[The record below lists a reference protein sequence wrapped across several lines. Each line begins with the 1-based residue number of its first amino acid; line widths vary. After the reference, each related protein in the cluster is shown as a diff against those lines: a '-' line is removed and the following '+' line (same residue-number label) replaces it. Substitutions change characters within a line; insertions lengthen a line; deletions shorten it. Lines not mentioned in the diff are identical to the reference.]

1 MMPRVDESWRAEALC
16 AETADP
22 DLFFFP
28 SRGHSPEP
36 AKAICRRCAV
46 AAECLGFALSRDLD
60 GVYGGT
66 TRQQRRNLRRW
77 GAVDAV
83 VDVDSLPDDDVDLLD
98 VAEGDD
104 GDAEVA
110 S

>member
-1 MMPRVDESWRAEALC
+1 M
-16 AETADP
+16 
-22 DLFFFP
+22 
-28 SRGHSPEP
+28 
-36 AKAICRRCAV
+36 
-46 AAECLGFALSRDLD
+46 SRDLD